1 MDKTQ
6 IAINTESF
14 LDYLD
19 NDADI
24 RKALQAVKEIRY
36 ESVELW
42 HVKGPEHQASWR
54 PFLDEAGLRCC
65 AIHELYEEV
74 MEHIDGTIAK
84 AKNVGAGIL
93 AIGRSRDTDWEDE
106 TSIRKLAEG
115 LNELGRKC
123 QTEGIQVLYH
133 NHNTEFSRFG
143 DKTGLDLLF
152 ELTDPELVGS
162 ELDAYWVQLSGA
174 DPVKWCKKLGGRLN
188 IVHLK
193 DIGVVLNTPDSF
205 IKRPV
210 CRAVGSG
217 NMETASIVEAAQE
230 SGCRIFAIETCTD
243 WVDNDSIRCA
253 RESYQYLEQL

>member
-1 MDKTQ
+1 M
-6 IAINTESF
+6 
-14 LDYLD
+14 
-19 NDADI
+19 
-24 RKALQAVKEIRY
+24 
-36 ESVELW
+36 
-42 HVKGPEHQASWR
+42 
-54 PFLDEAGLRCC
+54 
-65 AIHELYEEV
+65 
-74 MEHIDGTIAK
+74 
-84 AKNVGAGIL
+84 
-93 AIGRSRDTDWEDE
+93 
-106 TSIRKLAEG
+106 
-115 LNELGRKC
+115 
-123 QTEGIQVLYH
+123 LYH

-174 DPVKWCKKLGGRLN
+174 DPVKWCKKLGGRLK

-193 DIGVVLNTPDSF
+193 DIGVILNTPDSF